1 MAKYLTTMTVWHGGQ
16 PHFAGEAITLTASD
30 AKPLLAS
37 GAIEQGSPPADAP
50 AAAKAEGNAEA
61 EAPAPAEVQAQ
72 AQLPVD
78 PAA

>member
-16 PHFAGEAITLTASD
+16 PYHAGEAINLTASD

-50 AAAKAEGNAEA
+50 AAAEAAAAE
-61 EAPAPAEVQAQ
+61 AQ